1 MAYSIGE
8 VSEKLNVSVHTLRY
22 YENEGLLASIDRDAN
37 GRRVFKPRD
46 LIMLNTIECLK
57 STGMPIKE
65 IKKYIEWCYE
75 GDSTTQLRYDL
86 FVDRKQVVI
95 DQLNFLNNTMK
106 EIELKCDFYEKALND
121 FEQSK

>member
-1 MAYSIGE
+1 MAYTIGE

-22 YENEGLLASIDRDAN
+22 YENEGLLAPIDRDTN

-65 IKKYIEWCYE
+65 IKKYIEWCSE

-86 FVDRKQVVI
+86 FLDRKQVVI
-95 DQLNFLNNTMK
+95 DQLNFLNNIMNGIK
-106 EIELKCDFYEKALND
+106 LKCDFYEKALND